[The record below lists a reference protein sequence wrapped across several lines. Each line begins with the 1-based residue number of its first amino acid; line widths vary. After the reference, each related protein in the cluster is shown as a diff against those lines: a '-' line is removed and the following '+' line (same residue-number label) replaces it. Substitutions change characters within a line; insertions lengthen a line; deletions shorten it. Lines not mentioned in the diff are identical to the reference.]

1 MMQLLAGVTPVA
13 AGIVVAMYSEARHL
27 LELADETTEICR
39 ESPYTV
45 WRCRFGA
52 TDSLIVLSGI
62 GMVQSAA
69 ATQWLIST
77 WNPAIVGNFG
87 CAGAHTSG
95 LHAGDVVIGDRSVPH
110 FNIQI
115 QPDGSERY
123 VGFTYESGADIAHAD
138 DQYGVPSDP
147 DLVARA
153 ELAAQHSELP
163 PWPSSGRS
171 VSVVIGSVGSADV
184 WTQHAD
190 RINAIHQ
197 QHGTLCEDMEAA
209 AIAKICSL
217 NRTPFITIK
226 DISNNE
232 LHASSDL
239 TDFSDFPV
247 DEVGKRSATLMS
259 RLLRDLG
266 EPVGNHS

>member
-1 MMQLLAGVTPVA
+1 MQPVAGGTPIAAGV
-13 AGIVVAMYSEARHL
+13 VVAMHSEARHL
-27 LELADETTEICR
+27 LELADESTEIFG
-39 ESPYTV
+39 ESPFTV
-45 WRCRFGA
+45 WRCQFGA
-52 TDSLIVLSGI
+52 TDSIIVLSGI

-69 ATQWLIST
+69 ATQFLIST

-87 CAGAHTSG
+87 CAGAHTPE

-138 DQYGVPSDP
+138 DQNGVPSDP
-147 DLVARA
+147 ELVARA
-153 ELAAQHSELP
+153 ELAAQRAVLA

-171 VSVVIGSVGSADV
+171 VSVAIGSVGSADV
-184 WTQHAD
+184 WTQQSD

-217 NRTPFITIK
+217 NQTPFITIK

-247 DEVGKRSATLMS
+247 GEVGKRSATVMF
-259 RLLRDLG
+259 RLLCDLG
-266 EPVGNHS
+266 EPLENHS